1 MKEYLWII
9 FRWMLLIFV
18 WCLCVFAI
26 RSCYQCKQP
35 SVAKSDTVYV
45 ERIVEV
51 KDTAPGIKEEKVIGQ
66 VTFPVLSSSS
76 NIGKNYV
83 KETGKSLHDAANIE
97 KNNENLNTTSEPI
110 VQRDSV
116 TFDIVQRKYTEDSTY
131 TAYVSG
137 LSYGVYPKLDSV
149 IVRQKIVERTITNTI
164 YREKKG
170 LRVKFRPAVGGGYDP
185 LNRGWGVYVGGAL
198 VLDW

>member
-1 MKEYLWII
+1 MRNDEYICVRLY
-9 FRWMLLIFV
+9 LLSVIVGVALIMFV
-18 WCLCVFAI
+18 VGVSRC
-26 RSCYQCKQP
+26 SHGEQP

-45 ERIVEV
+45 ERVVEKHDTIPVERVVTVFGKAKIPTV
-51 KDTAPGIKEEKVIGQ
+51 KCENLEDSCKNDAEKV
-66 VTFPVLSSSS
+66 
-76 NIGKNYV
+76 
-83 KETGKSLHDAANIE
+83 
-97 KNNENLNTTSEPI
+97 
-110 VQRDSV
+110 DSV
-116 TFDIVQRKYTEDSTY
+116 ELDLVQKKYSDDSTY

-149 IVRQKIVERTITNTI
+149 TVRQKIVERTITNTI

-170 LRVKFRPAVGGGYDP
+170 LKVKLRPAVGGGYDP